1 MVSLFSQ
8 FSVEIHTLIGK
19 TILFWC
25 SQDTIKTN
33 ELKLVTDMSSYHKF
47 SFSEEVIVLCHTFP
61 YC

>member
-19 TILFWC
+19 TVLFRC

-33 ELKLVTDMSSYHKF
+33 EIKLVTDMSPYHKF
-47 SFSEEVIVLCHTFP
+47 SFSEEAIPLC
-61 YC
+61 